1 MLKEKFLKFF
11 GMVWC
16 CLCQTLYYKTSVN
29 LFIVE
34 NGLTVWSAT
43 LRVFGAGKSD
53 LTVGTPYAR
62 QPKY

>member
-1 MLKEKFLKFF
+1 MGWF
-11 GMVWC
+11 GAVYARHTIKH
-16 CLCQTLYYKTSVN
+16 LSVN